1 MPVSGLCS
9 LRGDN
14 MASLAMLLRRPK
26 DNNPITLLIM
36 RIGKGTLEPPAG
48 SAFLA
53 DENQRL
59 LRDERGAY
67 LIENKED

>member
-1 MPVSGLCS
+1 
-9 LRGDN
+9 
-14 MASLAMLLRRPK
+14 MLLRRPK

>member
-1 MPVSGLCS
+1 
-9 LRGDN
+9 

-36 RIGKGTLEPPAG
+36 RIGKGTLEPPTG
-48 SAFLA
+48 SVFLT

>member
-1 MPVSGLCS
+1 MA
-9 LRGDN
+9 N
-14 MASLAMLLRRPK
+14 MAVLKLLPK
-26 DNNPITLLIM
+26 DNNPIALLLM
-36 RIGKGTLEPPAG
+36 RKGKSKVIEPPAG